1 LQEWRGLVFG
11 KTERSTIW
19 AWEIQLNHQSGKVLH
34 VAYRRM
40 DLIESLHNGTFFH
53 DKAKLWIFL
62 PSALVLFVIWTTG
75 IWLFLFPI
83 LTKRKRRKRSAP

>member
-1 LQEWRGLVFG
+1 
-11 KTERSTIW
+11 
-19 AWEIQLNHQSGKVLH
+19 
-34 VAYRRM
+34 M

-75 IWLFLFPI
+75 IWLFLLPI